1 MPDFIP
7 PGLNPLNIPEI
18 VVMVGQQIPLCRRTI
33 LPDPYTGT
41 FTFNTIPVTLFAPKD
56 FLACTAVCQAWRRI
70 LLPVLWRYYDGAL
83 MRYVPLQVLQ
93 KASVYFRT
101 FRDPIGQYHQGP
113 FSSTHLQQL
122 IISQQHE
129 WAVPFLDAN
138 PALQHLTWTGLGRPL
153 ADRQFM
159 ALAKMAQLRDLCLSN
174 CSLVGRS
181 LASVL
186 NSSPGLLRL
195 SLSSVDGITQ
205 LDGLS
210 TMSSLEEIALGYL
223 PVNSQSAVL
232 DDLTRFCPN
241 LRRISF
247 LGTWGPMDDDAVAG
261 GTGRRQGRDVLKLSS
276 ILRVFCPELQS
287 IQFTAGYCF
296 GFDRF
301 NTLQDFE
308 LAALAESA
316 ERLTSFGA
324 EISTLGRMLTDA
336 LICQSRSLVAVDLCI
351 RRRYPHQ
358 HPHDGG
364 GGGGGGGTAGF
375 GLGGGEPVSTTITT
389 TGEGGLFELDILG
402 HGIGALTKHP
412 HLDEDEEDSMHD
424 GSGQSRDIV
433 NAARILTHCS
443 NLRVFR
449 LTSDEKW
456 IRMEEA
462 MALFARPWA
471 CLGLEVLSLGH
482 ISMPASP
489 PSTSTRKRRTSRRT
503 ASFGSCT
510 PSSVAS
516 ASMATKKRH
525 TKRNRP
531 AVAAGGNSLQS
542 VVATPLTM
550 SSSYPSPSLSP
561 LLVLPYSVPPSPK
574 AMSKI
579 RISRSTAALTE
590 SGSRSAAQD
599 AGKET
604 VNGTPTLLDGDE
616 GFDWALFPD
625 GSSLVSPPSISSSC
639 FPDPL
644 GASSSMSSL
653 AESPSS
659 SLPTGNASPFSSSSS
674 RVMSRTSS
682 CASTSSVSSSSSET
696 SSSPS
701 ASSSSS
707 PKSPPSSQ
715 SNSVDLRPLPPTT
728 ARKKTWRRSRS
739 RSVSVSS
746 FSSTSS
752 TSSSIVSLS
761 DDDEGEDGW
770 KFGEEFKQRLVPQVT
785 LLTVLREL
793 CLNKVRYARTT
804 IV

>member
-7 PGLNPLNIPEI
+7 PGLSPLDIPEI

-56 FLACTAVCQAWRRI
+56 LLTCTAVCQTWRRI

-83 MRYVPLQVLQ
+83 MRYVPLRVLQ
-93 KASVYFRT
+93 KASIYFRV

-113 FSSTHLQQL
+113 FLSTHLQQL

-138 PALQHLTWTGLGRPL
+138 PALQHLTWTGSGQPL
-153 ADRQFM
+153 ADLQFM
-159 ALAKMAQLRDLCLSN
+159 ALARMTQLRDLCLSN

-186 NSSPGLLRL
+186 NGSSGLLRL

-205 LDGLS
+205 LDGLA
-210 TMSSLEEIALGYL
+210 TLSSLEEIALGYL
-223 PVNSQSAVL
+223 HVNSQGAVL

-247 LGTWGPMDDDAVAG
+247 SGTWGPTNNNDS
-261 GTGRRQGRDVLKLSS
+261 RQGRDLLKLSS

-296 GFDRF
+296 GVDRF

-308 LAALAESA
+308 LSALAESA

-324 EISTLGRMLTDA
+324 EISYLGRMLTDT
-336 LICQSRSLVAVDLCI
+336 LICKSRTLVAVDLCI

-364 GGGGGGGTAGF
+364 GGGGAAGF
-375 GLGGGEPVSTTITT
+375 GLGGG
-389 TGEGGLFELDILG
+389 GGGGGGGLFELDILN
-402 HGIGALTKHP
+402 HGIGAFAKDSYWDGGEEESMQ
-412 HLDEDEEDSMHD
+412 DE
-424 GSGQSRDIV
+424 SGQSRDIV

-449 LTSDEKW
+449 LASNEKW
-456 IRMEEA
+456 IRIEEA

-489 PSTSTRKRRTSRRT
+489 PSISTRKRKTSRRIT
-503 ASFGSCT
+503 SSGSC
-510 PSSVAS
+510 SSSAAS
-516 ASMATKKRH
+516 ASRATKKRS
-525 TKRNRP
+525 TKQTRTS
-531 AVAAGGNSLQS
+531 ASAGNNSSKS
-542 VVATPLTM
+542 VVATLISK
-550 SSSYPSPSLSP
+550 SSSYPSPSPSP
-561 LLVLPYSVPPSPK
+561 LFAPPSSVPLFLK
-574 AMSKI
+574 TTSKVQV
-579 RISRSTAALTE
+579 SGPTTVLTGT
-590 SGSRSAAQD
+590 GSSVAQD
-599 AGKET
+599 SGRAAGEMT
-604 VNGTPTLLDGDE
+604 TLLDRGGEDYD
-616 GFDWALFPD
+616 FDWAHFSD
-625 GSSLVSPPSISSSC
+625 GSSLVSPPSISTSY
-639 FPDPL
+639 FPDIL
-644 GASSSMSSL
+644 GVPPSIPESSTGGSSFSPTSN
-653 AESPSS
+653 ATSSPSRS
-659 SLPTGNASPFSSSSS
+659 TS
-674 RVMSRTSS
+674 RVSS
-682 CASTSSVSSSSSET
+682 HASKSSGSSSSSE
-696 SSSPS
+696 
-701 ASSSSS
+701 SSSSTS
-707 PKSPPSSQ
+707 SVFSSLGLSSSSNSASPP
-715 SNSVDLRPLPPTT
+715 PLPVAATEET
-728 ARKKTWRRSRS
+728 AWRQSRS

-746 FSSTSS
+746 FLSTSS
-752 TSSSIVSLS
+752 TSSSTASPS
-761 DDDEGEDGW
+761 DDDEGGEDGW
-770 KFGEEFKQRLVPQVT
+770 KFGDEFKQRLIPQMT
-785 LLTVLREL
+785 LLTVLREF
-793 CLNKVRYARTT
+793 CLNKVRYARST

>member
-7 PGLNPLNIPEI
+7 PGLNPLIIPEI

-33 LPDPYTGT
+33 LPDPYTGS

-56 FLACTAVCQAWRRI
+56 LLACTAVCQAWRRI
-70 LLPVLWRYYDGAL
+70 LIPVLWRYYDGAL

-93 KASVYFRT
+93 KASVYFRI

-113 FSSTHLQQL
+113 FFSTHLQQL

-153 ADRQFM
+153 TDQQFM
-159 ALAKMAQLRDLCLSN
+159 ALARMAQLRDLCLSN

-186 NSSPGLLRL
+186 NGSPGLLRL

-223 PVNSQSAVL
+223 SVNSRCAVL
-232 DDLTRFCPN
+232 NDLTRFCPN

-247 LGTWGPMDDDAVAG
+247 LGTWGPTDDDAVVG
-261 GTGRRQGRDVLKLSS
+261 GAGRRQGRDLLKLSS
-276 ILRVFCPELQS
+276 TLRVFCPELQS

-296 GFDRF
+296 GIDRF

-324 EISTLGRMLTDA
+324 EISTLGRMLTDT
-336 LICQSRSLVAVDLCI
+336 LICKSRTLVAVDLCI

-375 GLGGGEPVSTTITT
+375 GLQGGALVSAGNTT
-389 TGEGGLFELDILG
+389 TGEGGLFELDILD
-402 HGIGALTKHP
+402 HGIEALAKHSYW
-412 HLDEDEEDSMHD
+412 DESEESMHD
-424 GSGQSRDIV
+424 GSGQSQDIV

-489 PSTSTRKRRTSRRT
+489 PSTSTRKRKTPRRT
-503 ASFGSCT
+503 TSSGSCA
-510 PSSVAS
+510 SSPAASASGAAKKRPTKRTRPVAS
-516 ASMATKKRH
+516 AGSSSPK
-525 TKRNRP
+525 
-531 AVAAGGNSLQS
+531 S
-542 VVATPLTM
+542 VVATPISM
-550 SSSYPSPSLSP
+550 GSSYPSPSPSP
-561 LLVLPYSVPPSPK
+561 SLVSLYSVLPSPK
-574 AMSKI
+574 TISRMQ
-579 RISRSTAALTE
+579 ISRSTALVTE
-590 SGSRSAAQD
+590 PGSSRAVQDSGREAAD
-599 AGKET
+599 GMT
-604 VNGTPTLLDGDE
+604 NLLDGDE
-616 GFDWALFPD
+616 GVDWALFPD
-625 GSSLVSPPSISSSC
+625 GSSLVSPPSISSPC
-639 FPDPL
+639 FSSPL
-644 GASSSMSSL
+644 RASSSMSNLTEDPSL
-653 AESPSS
+653 AIGNTSS
-659 SLPTGNASPFSSSSS
+659 SLSSLSSQ
-674 RVMSRTSS
+674 VMSRTSS
-682 CASTSSVSSSSSET
+682 YASTPSGSSSSSET
-696 SSSPS
+696 SSSCSAS

-707 PKSPPSSQ
+707 KSRSSSQ
-715 SNSVDLRPLPPTT
+715 SNSADLSPPPPT
-728 ARKKTWRRSRS
+728 AIRKTTWRRSRS
-739 RSVSVSS
+739 RSASVSTC
-746 FSSTSS
+746 SSTSLI
-752 TSSSIVSLS
+752 SSSTVSLS

-770 KFGEEFKQRLVPQVT
+770 KFGDEFKQRLVPQVT